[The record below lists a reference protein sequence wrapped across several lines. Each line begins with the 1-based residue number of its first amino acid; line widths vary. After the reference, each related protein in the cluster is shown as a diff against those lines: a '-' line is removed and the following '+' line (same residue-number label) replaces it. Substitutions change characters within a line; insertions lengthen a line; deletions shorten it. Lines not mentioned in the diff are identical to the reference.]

1 LDQLCFALASGL
13 FRPHTCTALHAQ
25 CASLRIRRAGTLFPR
40 LALAMTDRFSAEDL
54 PLIDDL
60 GAWLRRERERAGV
73 TLETIATRT
82 KVARTLLEA
91 LERNDV
97 SRWPAGIFRRSF
109 VRGYAAAV
117 GLDTDYVVALFLR
130 AFPDPVAA
138 TGSPALAPSSL
149 ASSSLGGATQR
160 AAGMANSRPEAG
172 LRLTLAPEVSRFNEA
187 LARLGAATTDLMAP
201 ITLALPSGLLG
212 GLSMFWIV
220 LAVVAVL
227 YLTVGTLVLGTTPG
241 LWMMQKVGW
250 HPLGARRLWGRAG
263 GFGAV
268 EDEAPALETDAAREP
283 WGSHLGA

>member
-1 LDQLCFALASGL
+1 
-13 FRPHTCTALHAQ
+13 
-25 CASLRIRRAGTLFPR
+25 
-40 LALAMTDRFSAEDL
+40 MTDRFSAEDL

-73 TLETIATRT
+73 SLETIATRT

-97 SRWPAGIFRRSF
+97 SRWPGGIFRRAF
-109 VRGYAAAV
+109 VRGYANAV
-117 GLDTDYVVALFLR
+117 GLDADYVVALFVR
-130 AFPDPVAA
+130 AFPEPLGAA
-138 TGSPALAPSSL
+138 ASPALVPSS
-149 ASSSLGGATQR
+149 AAGATQR
-160 AAGMANSRPEAG
+160 AGRPEPG

-212 GLSMFWIV
+212 GLSLFWIV

-241 LWMMQKVGW
+241 LWMMQKVGS

-268 EDEAPALETDAAREP
+268 EDEVPAIDADATHAP